1 MYRPGET
8 VIVTQQE
15 TNKVGVILDTFLV
28 NKSRFYDVLLEDRSA
43 LCIISA
49 SPTSKNRINKILT
62 KQLCESGQIT
72 TTIPYKELVEQDLLP
87 ITKS

>member
-15 TNKVGVILDTFLV
+15 TNKVGVVLDTFLV

-43 LCIISA
+43 LCIIST
-49 SPTSKNRINKILT
+49 SPSSKTRINKMLT
-62 KQLCESGQIT
+62 KQLCETGAIT
-72 TTIPYKELVEQDLLP
+72 TTIPYKELLEQELLP
-87 ITKS
+87 ITKA

>member
-15 TNKVGVILDTFLV
+15 THKVGVILDTFLV

-49 SPTSKNRINKILT
+49 SPTAKTRINKILT
-62 KQLCESGQIT
+62 KQLCETGAIT
-72 TTIPYKELVEQDLLP
+72 TTIPYKELLEQDLLP
-87 ITKS
+87 ITKA